1 MPLLWHKK
9 KLTKALLKLTNEP
22 TTIITD
28 LVIAI
33 FGFYCAH
40 FLQSL
45 YFNSQMEVHKYFSFY
60 FLSIAIGASF
70 GSVYHAVETKFHN
83 FRSGLWKMIM
93 ICMVLSSVTL
103 LLAIIFFSISS
114 NDSSQKFLQILSY
127 GVIFFSTIKIF
138 YDDDIKNAAI
148 IYYPI
153 SFISAVVM
161 FLSWYHNSNMD
172 AKQILIGLIISLFGT
187 SFVITRISLHKHFN
201 HNDLFHVFQIIGM
214 YFIFVGSIKILDF

>member
-1 MPLLWHKK
+1 
-9 KLTKALLKLTNEP
+9 
-22 TTIITD
+22 
-28 LVIAI
+28 
-33 FGFYCAH
+33 
-40 FLQSL
+40 
-45 YFNSQMEVHKYFSFY
+45 MEVHKYFSLY

-93 ICMVLSSVTL
+93 ICMVLSSVTM

-127 GVIFFSTIKIF
+127 GILFFSTIKIF
-138 YDDDIKNAAI
+138 NNDDITNAAI
-148 IYYPI
+148 IYCPI

-161 FLSWYHNSNMD
+161 SLSWYHNSNMD
-172 AKQILIGLIISLFGT
+172 AKQILVGLIISLFGT
-187 SFVITRISLHKHFN
+187 SFVFTRISLHKHFN
-201 HNDLFHVFQIIGM
+201 HNDLFHVFHLIGM